1 MISSDMK
8 NKENEKMML
17 SAQGDKVE
25 NKIEEIIGI
34 KEEVREDIDGMI
46 RDNNQKFIQFYGDT
60 DRIKEKSKFIFF
72 YKNKRVT
79 I

>member
-60 DRIKEKSKFIFF
+60 DRIKKSKFIFF
-72 YKNKRVT
+72 YKNKRVA